1 VRVLAL
7 IAVKMAKILCIDDE
21 SAALN
26 IRKRVLETAGH
37 QVLTAR
43 SGEEGIELFRSEPFD
58 LVLLDYWM
66 PGMNGI
72 ATARELRRIK
82 PSVPMII
89 LSGLAQLPD
98 ETIGVVDRWI
108 LKDEGPEFLLNT
120 IGTLLKVA
128 S

>member
-1 VRVLAL
+1 
-7 IAVKMAKILCIDDE
+7 MAKILCIDDE
-21 SAALN
+21 TAALN
-26 IRKRVLETAGH
+26 VRKRVLETAGH
-37 QVLTAR
+37 HVLTAR
-43 SGEEGIELFRSEPFD
+43 SGEEGIKVFRSEALD

-82 PSVPMII
+82 PTVPMVI

-120 IGTLLKVA
+120 ISALLKSA
-128 S
+128 C

>member
-1 VRVLAL
+1 
-7 IAVKMAKILCIDDE
+7 MAKILCIDDE
-21 SAALN
+21 TSALSV
-26 IRKRVLETAGH
+26 RKRVLESAGH
-37 QVLTAR
+37 HVITAR
-43 SGEEGIELFRSEPFD
+43 SGEEGIQVFRSEALD

-82 PSVPMII
+82 PSVPMVI

-98 ETIGVVDRWI
+98 ETMGVVDRWI

-120 IGTLLKVA
+120 ISALLQRTC
-128 S
+128 

>member
-1 VRVLAL
+1 MNA
-7 IAVKMAKILCIDDE
+7 AKKMAKILCIDDE
-21 SAALN
+21 TSALSV
-26 IRKRVLETAGH
+26 RKRLLESAGH
-37 QVLTAR
+37 EVVTAR
-43 SGEEGIELFRSEPFD
+43 SGEEGIQLFRSQPPD

-72 ATARELRRIK
+72 VTARELRRVD

-120 IGTLLKVA
+120 ITALLKPA
-128 S
+128 R

>member
-1 VRVLAL
+1 MHV
-7 IAVKMAKILCIDDE
+7 IAMIVAKMAIILCIDDE
-21 SAALN
+21 SAALSV
-26 IRKRVLETAGH
+26 RKRVLETAGH
-37 QVLTAR
+37 HVLTAR
-43 SGEEGIELFRSEPFD
+43 SGEQGIQLFRSQPLD

-72 ATARELRRIK
+72 VTARELRRIRPK
-82 PSVPMII
+82 VPMII

-120 IGTLLKVA
+120 IKSLLKSA
-128 S
+128 R